1 MAITMQGSWTIR
13 VKRKGGNAAWR
24 FIVTGADTG
33 YGTHDAITGNIV
45 FASGAQW
52 RIRAQYRPA
61 GLAWLDA
68 PIRFGHPGVL
78 GGMLRFDVVA
88 NAADDAGWLMMTAT
102 LPVSE
107 SDHIVYGT
115 ARSYASRSLFNPGR
129 DDFAVLDPNQG
140 IAKACERYP
149 RLAAAI
155 AKLYPQRLLA
165 APRAGGSVPIVL
177 PTGLPNVASGLV
189 FESTLDDE
197 TPLAHDDPFAPHA
210 TRVKR
215 APFAQDA
222 LKAGAAVLD
231 ADDLA
236 AIAEA
241 RENALRL
248 GGEVKR
254 APGVLLR
261 FSRYLPTAAER
272 AGSAYSGCGT
282 REDLGLAMTDDDGN
296 YLFRFSRPQGC
307 AKGERPDLIA
317 QVLGSEL
324 GVRFETAP
332 FCGVANLRRID
343 LCVPQAALAAAPSDS
358 HEGGSGPSHREPATS
373 LRSWAHEA
381 TRGDA
386 VLVTSFVPDGVT
398 ASNAEAFVPSRR
410 RAAVNG
416 EQHCVVVTRR
426 RVANEP
432 RVEAA
437 WVPPNQDAGA
447 CRVRMP
453 L

>member
-13 VKRKGGNAAWR
+13 VKRRNGNAAWR

-33 YGTHDAITGNIV
+33 YGTHDAVTGNIV

-52 RIRAQYRPA
+52 RIRAQYRPT

-68 PIRFGHPGVL
+68 PLRFGHPGVL

-88 NAADDAGWLMMTAT
+88 QTEEGAGWLMLTAT
-102 LPVSE
+102 LPVSQ

-115 ARSYASRSLFNPGR
+115 ARSYEPRNLFNPGR
-129 DDFAVLDPNQG
+129 DDFVVLDASQG

-165 APRAGGSVPIVL
+165 TPRADASVPIVL
-177 PTGLPNVASGLV
+177 PTGLPNVANGLV
-189 FESTLDDE
+189 FESTLDGD
-197 TPLAHDDPFAPHA
+197 TTLAHDDPLAPHA
-210 TRVKR
+210 TRVTR
-215 APFAQDA
+215 APFALDA
-222 LKAGAAVLD
+222 LKAGHAVLD

-241 RENALRL
+241 RETALRL
-248 GGEVKR
+248 GGELKR

-261 FSRYLPTAAER
+261 FARYVPTAAER

-296 YLFRFSRPQGC
+296 YLFRFARPEGC

-324 GVRFETAP
+324 SVRFESAP

-343 LCVPQAALAAAPSDS
+343 LCVPQAALVAAVRD
-358 HEGGSGPSHREPATS
+358 GGGPSRTVPATT
-373 LRSWAHEA
+373 LRSWAQEA

-398 ASNAEAFVPSRR
+398 ASNAEAFAPRR
-410 RAAVNG
+410 RS
-416 EQHCVVVTRR
+416 EDSRVVVTRR
-426 RVANEP
+426 RATSEA

-447 CRVRMP
+447 CRIQMP
-453 L
+453 M

>member
-33 YGTHDAITGNIV
+33 YGTHDAVTGNIV

-52 RIRAQYRPA
+52 RIRAQYRPT
-61 GLAWLDA
+61 GLAWIDA

-88 NAADDAGWLMMTAT
+88 RAEGDAGWLMMTAT

-115 ARSYASRSLFNPGR
+115 ARSYAPRGLFNPGR
-129 DDFAVLDPNQG
+129 DDFVVIDADQG
-140 IAKACERYP
+140 VARSCERYP

-165 APRAGGSVPIVL
+165 APREGGSVPIVL
-177 PTGLPNVASGLV
+177 PTGLPNVANGLV
-189 FESTLDDE
+189 FESMLDGDA
-197 TPLAHDDPFAPHA
+197 PLAHDDPFAPHA

-215 APFAQDA
+215 APFVQDTLA
-222 LKAGAAVLD
+222 AGAAVLD

-254 APGVLLR
+254 AAGVLLR
-261 FSRYLPTAAER
+261 FSRYEPSAAER
-272 AGSAYSGCGT
+272 AGAAYAGCGR

-296 YLFRFSRPQGC
+296 YLFRFARPEGC

-317 QVLGSEL
+317 QVLGGEL
-324 GVRFETAP
+324 AVRFETAP
-332 FCGVANLRRID
+332 YCGVSNLRRID
-343 LCVPQAALAAAPSDS
+343 ICIPQAALADRREAGAARGEPSS
-358 HEGGSGPSHREPATS
+358 T
-373 LRSWAHEA
+373 LRSWAQDA
-381 TRGDA
+381 TQGDA

-398 ASNAEAFVPSRR
+398 ASNAEAFAAPRR
-410 RAAVNG
+410 RSSVG
-416 EQHCVVVTRR
+416 DDRRVVVTRR
-426 RVANEP
+426 RTANEP

-437 WVPPNQDAGA
+437 WVPPNTDAGA
-447 CRVRMP
+447 FRIQLP
-453 L
+453 A